1 MIAARS
7 ETGFVAGADVAKGRW
22 VVAVLAEG
30 RFHRAT
36 VVDHLLQ
43 LRSRVGV
50 PDLVALDIPIGL
62 PANGETWPRPAD
74 LEARALIGP
83 RRSSVFMTPPLPVLA
98 EPDYAAANARHR
110 ALTGK
115 GLSRQTWGLR
125 ERILE
130 AAAYVAEF
138 PDVIEAHPEACFRG
152 MKGAPLDHPKKSW
165 NGQMERRALLAAD
178 GVELPER
185 LGEDAGR
192 MAPDDLLDAAAVAR
206 TAWRCVRGEAGIL
219 PASAARAP
227 VTERGVIWY

>member
-1 MIAARS
+1 MAARS

-22 VVAVLAEG
+22 VVVVLRDG
-30 RFHRAT
+30 RFVRAT

-43 LRSRVGV
+43 LRSRIGV

-62 PANGETWPRPAD
+62 PANGESWPRSSD
-74 LEARALIGP
+74 LEARALVGP
-83 RRSSVFMTPPLPVLA
+83 RRSSVFLSPPLPVLA
-98 EPDYAAANARHR
+98 EPDFAAANARHR

-138 PDVIEAHPEACFRG
+138 PDVIECHPEVCFRG
-152 MKGAPLDHPKKSW
+152 IKGAPLEHPKKSW
-165 NGQMERRALLAAD
+165 NGQMERRALLAAE
-178 GVELPER
+178 GVELPDR
-185 LGEDAGR
+185 LDEDAGR
-192 MAPDDLLDAAAVAR
+192 VPPDDLLDAAAVAR
-206 TAWRCVRGEAGIL
+206 TAWRSVRGDADIL
-219 PASAARAP
+219 PASAAGAP